1 MLKKNMVNI
10 SLSNILIRKQ
20 DRLVLD
26 IPHFNLPCHRITAI
40 IGPNGAGKSMLL
52 KTIAGLI
59 KQPEFKIST
68 SANQVSIVLTQTPFI
83 KMSVLENL
91 LFLRDARPSL
101 SLNQV
106 HHALKIFLLNHLSD
120 QPATKLSSGEKQ
132 RLAIARAYLMGSD
145 LLILDEP
152 TASLDPQSTA
162 LIESKVNELAHSG
175 ICFLIASHD
184 FAQVKRICDHI
195 VFVKDGKIIESG
207 STTSFFSAPTTQAAK
222 EFISTHL

>member
-1 MLKKNMVNI
+1 MVNI
-10 SLSNILIRKQ
+10 SLSNISIRKQ

-26 IPHFNLPCHRITAI
+26 IPHIDLPCHRITAI

-106 HHALKIFLLNHLSD
+106 HHALKIFLLDHLCD

-195 VFVKDGKIIESG
+195 IFIKDGKIIESG

>member
-1 MLKKNMVNI
+1 MVNI
-10 SLSNILIRKQ
+10 SLSNISIRKQ

-59 KQPEFKIST
+59 KQPEFKITT

-101 SLNQV
+101 SINQV

-207 STTSFFSAPTTQAAK
+207 STTSFFSTPTTQAAK